1 MILLQKTQTLLF
13 TSAAAAL
20 ATSIF
25 TRPLQSNFIFPKLA
39 AAFSTRSI
47 MSHTTHRDGKGLI
60 TVSPKK
66 ETDQSGLV
74 VICHGLGD
82 SAEGFADVAEHL
94 ASQMPHLK
102 FILPTA
108 PTQPVTMNMGMPMPS
123 WYDITGLDERSNE
136 NCKGIAESRETVTS
150 ILQKEHEATNLPY
163 NRMVVAGF
171 SQGGALSLFTGM
183 QMKDTTQKLAGVVV
197 MSGYL
202 PAASQFKITE
212 GLEDT
217 PILHCHGESDPMV
230 VVGMATKSQEMVTS
244 KGAKSYELKTYP
256 GLVHS
261 VSMDEIAYVQ
271 QFLERVVP
279 ASDSCKVQLKDP
291 SEMSVKELR
300 EAIRKAGLGQKAVGL
315 MEKSEFV
322 KLVQNHRDGKL

>member
-1 MILLQKTQTLLF
+1 MTLFRKSHKLILA
-13 TSAAAAL
+13 SAAFLFKKSLLIAPT
-20 ATSIF
+20 AT
-25 TRPLQSNFIFPKLA
+25 
-39 AAFSTRSI
+39 AFSTRS
-47 MSHTTHRDGKGLI
+47 MSSKTHTTLRDGSGTI
-60 TVSPKK
+60 TVAPKK

-82 SAEGFADVAEHL
+82 SSEGFADVAEHL

-136 NCKGIAESRETVTS
+136 NCKGIAESRDRITS
-150 ILQKEHEATNLPY
+150 ILHKEHQSTNLPY
-163 NRMVVAGF
+163 NRMVLAGF
-171 SQGGALSLFTGM
+171 SQGGALSLFSGM
-183 QMKDTTQKLAGVVV
+183 QMPADEKLAGIVV

-202 PAASQFKITE
+202 PAAAQFKITD
-212 GLEDT
+212 GVEDT
-217 PILHCHGESDPMV
+217 PILHCHGENDPMV
-230 VVGMATKSQEMVTS
+230 VVGMAQRSQQMVTAS
-244 KGAKSYELKTYP
+244 GAKSYELKTYP

-261 VSMDEIAYVQ
+261 VNMEEVAYVQ
-271 QFLERVVP
+271 NFLEKIVP
-279 ASDSCKVQLKDP
+279 VSDDCKVKLKDP